1 MLQEQKPTENQ
12 FCSLAAAR
20 TPTGKVNQNLFFS
33 LGKQYCGSRVYY
45 QTLVIFKLDWVSSNI
60 IYKNILYLNQ
70 VKLKFFNKPIGSHTP
85 IRRYTQQ
92 FSPYRL
98 RWRYQP
104 YPPKFDTS
112 NVCPSTKSSSTYL
125 KYYHLCE
132 PFRVVTISNLTHH
145 ESNGISHQCVSISN
159 EK

>member
-1 MLQEQKPTENQ
+1 MLLWLLLLTDFFFEKKHLNNIY
-12 FCSLAAAR
+12 LDIYIYILL
-20 TPTGKVNQNLFFS
+20 NLGFFN
-33 LGKQYCGSRVYY
+33 
-45 QTLVIFKLDWVSSNI
+45 QTLIVSKLNWASTNI

-112 NVCPSTKSSSTYL
+112 NVCPSKKSLSTYL
-125 KYYHLCE
+125 IYYHLCE
-132 PFRVVTISNLTHH
+132 PFRVVTISNLTHD
-145 ESNGISHQCVSISN
+145 ESSGISHQCVSISN